1 MARLHALDPGL
12 VRAELERLREV
23 PVTVEGLLA
32 ALVRFA
38 DTFGRTDLA
47 DAGRWLAA
55 HPPEP
60 SPDVIC
66 HGDLHP
72 FNLLA
77 DGDRVT
83 VLDWSTALLAPR
95 AHDVGF
101 TSLQLSEPPLRVPG
115 WQRPLVRMFGR
126 VLARRFV
133 RGYQRQAAVTVAPAE
148 VRWHQAVVCLRA
160 LTEVASWVH
169 EGTADA
175 RAGHPWLI
183 NGPVFARRLVPPDR
197 GSRPGPL
204 GGGPDRERRLVEFD
218 GDLGDASAGAR
229 RAPGP
234 WCGAG
239 STTASR

>member
-1 MARLHALDPGL
+1 MDRAPGGPALSGLDGLSPAAVPRLLRQIPDLLATSMARLHALDPDL
-12 VRAELERLREV
+12 VRGELKQVRDV
-23 PVTVEGLLA
+23 PVTVPGLLA
-32 ALVRFA
+32 ALARFA
-38 DTFGRTDLA
+38 GKFGRTDLV
-47 DAGRWLAA
+47 DAARWLAD
-55 HPPEP
+55 HPPGP

-95 AHDVGF
+95 AHDIGF
-101 TSLQLSEPPLRVPG
+101 TSLQLSEPALRVPG

-133 RGYQRQAAVTVAPAE
+133 RGYQRQAAVTVGPAA

-169 EGTADA
+169 EGAA
-175 RAGHPWLI
+175 GAHAGHPWLI
-183 NGPVFARRLVPPDR
+183 NGPVFARRLTSLTGVQVR
-197 GSRPGPL
+197 
-204 GGGPDRERRLVEFD
+204 
-218 GDLGDASAGAR
+218 AR
-229 RAPGP
+229 
-234 WCGAG
+234 
-239 STTASR
+239 